1 MSKSSDAVFGKVF
14 GSVFRASMRNA
25 SPILFWSALILFVL
39 TFLAMSATSLFPD
52 ENDQTDRATFASLIF
67 TALVQGLNNA
77 VWPFTGAA
85 LVWVL
90 QRRAEGGAK

>member
-14 GSVFRASMRNA
+14 EGAMRNA
-25 SPILFWSALILFVL
+25 APILFWSALILFVL
-39 TFLAMSATSLFPD
+39 TVFAMSAISLFP
-52 ENDQTDRATFASLIF
+52 NDNNYASPASHALNIF
-67 TALVQGLNNA
+67 NALVQGLNNA

-90 QRRAEGGAK
+90 QRRAEEGAK

>member
-1 MSKSSDAVFGKVF
+1 MSKSSDAFFGKVF
-14 GSVFRASMRNA
+14 DFSMRNA
-25 SPILFWSALILFVL
+25 APILFWSSLILFVL
-39 TFLAMSATSLFPD
+39 TFLAMSATSLFPN
-52 ENDQTDRATFASLIF
+52 ENDQTDRATLASLIF

-90 QRRAEGGAK
+90 QRRAMGGVN